1 MLVVFFRINFFLF
14 LFLFFGDCIIISSLS
29 KGGMIGTDLELVGLK
44 KFLLL

>member
-1 MLVVFFRINFFLF
+1 MLVVFFRINFF